1 MDKKFEILEVLPNDL
16 TTSYENGECLI
27 FLELKTL
34 RRDEEKS
41 FSGNFVSDVSAQFK
55 KIIGNAPFLK
65 SVEIYGKVPYITAVG
80 NSKGWVLK
88 LKSGR
93 CICTAD
99 RPEKFLEE
107 YLGRY

>member
-65 SVEIYGKVPYITAVG
+65 AVEIYY
-80 NSKGWVLK
+80 SCW
-88 LKSGR
+88 
-93 CICTAD
+93 
-99 RPEKFLEE
+99 
-107 YLGRY
+107 